1 MAENPNDAPW
11 PTSDRVNAPDLEH
24 PLPSLA
30 GTRWALTEYHDSEG
44 AHSMPE
50 GVESTLNIEDAEIRV
65 NAGCNHGHASVTL
78 HADSLEVGAMAL
90 TRMMCEPPAMAVE
103 ASVTAVLSGSV
114 PYVLAGEVLTLR
126 GSGTTLVYRPGG
138 RA

>member
-1 MAENPNDAPW
+1 
-11 PTSDRVNAPDLEH
+11 
-24 PLPSLA
+24 
-30 GTRWALTEYHDSEG
+30 
-44 AHSMPE
+44 MPE
-50 GVESTLNIEDAEIRV
+50 GVLSTLTLEDAELHV
-65 NAGCNHGHASVTL
+65 AAGCNQGRAPMTL
-78 HADSLEVGAMAL
+78 HAESLEVGPLAL

-103 ASVTAVLSGSV
+103 AAVTAVLSGSV